1 MYCNLAVPHD
11 PLGERSLK
19 GVNKF
24 YKDFQFTC
32 NKNGV
37 YGVLFGIDSVYR
49 YGDRQHYFSCA
60 YFSNKKIQNCKSSGY
75 NGIRERSGKRT
86 SRSYYLVEID
96 RCYDFNRK

>member
-1 MYCNLAVPHD
+1 MYCSLAVPHG

-49 YGDRQHYFSCA
+49 YGDRQCYFSCA
-60 YFSNKKIQNCKSSGY
+60 YFSNKKIQNCKSSVIMVLE
-75 NGIRERSGKRT
+75 NDRGKEHHEAIT
-86 SRSYYLVEID
+86 W
-96 RCYDFNRK
+96 